1 MATSNVIQVEIEEQ
15 LKAAYL
21 DYAMS
26 VIVARA
32 LPDVR
37 DGLKPVQR
45 RILYV
50 MHEMGLHPNAP
61 YKKSARIVGEVLGKF
76 HPHGDMAVY
85 EALARMAQDFTMRYP
100 LVDGQGN
107 FGSVDGDPPAAMR
120 YTEARLTPM
129 AEELLADLEKETV
142 EWVDNFD
149 GSLREPVVLPAKA
162 PQLLINGASGIAVGM
177 ATNIPPHNLQ
187 EVCDALIHLIDRW
200 EERDEIT
207 VEDLMR
213 FIPGPDF
220 PTGGLILGQE
230 GIKAAYATGHGRLV
244 VRAVTRI
251 EEMKGGRWRIVVTE
265 LPYQVNKAALIERIA
280 ELVREGRI
288 EDIADLRDESDRH
301 GMSIVIELK
310 RGARPQTV
318 LNQLLK
324 FTPLQT
330 TFGVQMLAL
339 VDGQPRVLSLKRMLQ
354 LFVEHRIQVVT
365 RRTRY
370 DLEKAKARAHIL
382 EGLRIALQFLDEVI
396 ALIRNAPDAETAK
409 THLMARF
416 GLTEVQAQAILDMP
430 LRRLAALERQRLEE
444 EYQSLQA
451 RIAELEALL
460 ADPHKI
466 RMVIRGE
473 LQELKE
479 KYGDPRRTRILPE
492 ATAEFTVEDL
502 IPDEPVLVLL
512 SQRGYIKRV
521 PVAAYRPQG
530 RGGRG
535 VTGMTTDEE
544 DAVARGLACRALD
557 YLFLF
562 TDQGRA
568 YRIRVYEVPDAD
580 RAARGLPIVNLINL
594 AEGERITALVAV
606 PPAWMEGA
614 GDGADRYLVMATRLG
629 KIKRV
634 PLSEFLT
641 VRSSGLVAILL
652 EEGDVLQDV
661 CLSDG
666 RGDLVLVT
674 ARGQALR
681 FEEAEV
687 RPMGRAAAGV
697 RGIRLEE
704 GDQVVALDR
713 VDPEGELL
721 VVTAGGFGKRT
732 PFAQYP
738 QKGRATGGV
747 RTVADR
753 LEEIG
758 ELVAARTVRPEDD
771 LVLLTVSGMAIRIPA
786 REVPQAG
793 RAARGSRLI
802 ALAETDRLAS
812 IARIRPE
819 SAPHPTGG

>member
-1 MATSNVIQVEIEEQ
+1 MTVEHVIPVGIEEQ

-50 MHEMGLHPNAP
+50 MHEMGLHPSAP

-120 YTEARLTPM
+120 YTEARLTAM

-142 EWVDNFD
+142 DWVDNFD

-177 ATNIPPHNLQ
+177 ATSIPPHNLA
-187 EVCDALIHLIDRW
+187 EVCDALCYMIDNW

-230 GIKAAYATGHGRLV
+230 GIRAAYATGHGRLV

-251 EEMKGGRWRIVVTE
+251 EELKGGRWRIVVTE

-288 EDIADLRDESDRH
+288 DDIADLRDESDRH
-301 GMSIVIELK
+301 GLSIVIELK

-339 VDGQPRVLSLKRMLQ
+339 VDGQPRVLSLKRILQ
-354 LFVEHRIQVVT
+354 LFIEHRIQVVI
-365 RRTRY
+365 RRTRH

-409 THLMARF
+409 IQLMARF

-444 EYQSLQA
+444 EYQGLVV
-451 RIAELEALL
+451 RIADLEALL
-460 ADPHKI
+460 TDPHKI
-466 RMVIRGE
+466 LSVIREE
-473 LQELKE
+473 LQGLKE
-479 KYGDPRRTRILPE
+479 KYADPRRTRILPE
-492 ATAEFTVEDL
+492 ATAEFTLEDL

-512 SQRGYIKRV
+512 SQRGYVKRV
-521 PVAAYRPQG
+521 PVTAYRPQG

-535 VTGMTTDEE
+535 VTGMATDE
-544 DAVARGLACRALD
+544 DDTVAGVFACRTLD
-557 YLFLF
+557 YLFFF

-568 YRIRVYEVPDAD
+568 YRIRAYEVPDAD

-594 AEGERITALVAV
+594 AEGERITAAVAV
-606 PPAWMEGA
+606 SPAWIEEAEANG
-614 GDGADRYLVMATRLG
+614 GDRYLVMATRQG

-641 VRSSGLVAILL
+641 TRSAGLVAIGL

-666 RGDLVLVT
+666 AGDLLLVT

-681 FEEAEV
+681 FAEAEV
-687 RPMGRAAAGV
+687 RPMGRTAAGV
-697 RGIRLEE
+697 RGIRLET
-704 GDQVVALDR
+704 GDMVVALDR
-713 VDPEGELL
+713 FDPEGELL

-732 PFAQYP
+732 PLSQYP

-747 RTVADR
+747 RTIADR

-758 ELVAARTVRPEDD
+758 EIAAARVVRPGDD
-771 LVLLTVSGMAIRIPA
+771 VVLLTANGMAIRIPVA
-786 REVPQAG
+786 EIPQAG
-793 RAARGSRLI
+793 RSARGSRLI
-802 ALAETDRLAS
+802 ALGESDRLAS
-812 IARIRPE
+812 MARIRSE
-819 SAPHPTGG
+819 SS

>member
-1 MATSNVIQVEIEEQ
+1 MSMENVIPVGIEEQ
-15 LKAAYL
+15 LKTAYL

-85 EALARMAQDFTMRYP
+85 EALARMAQEFTMRYP

-107 FGSVDGDPPAAMR
+107 FGSIDGDPPAAMR
-120 YTEARLTPM
+120 YTEARLTAM
-129 AEELLADLEKETV
+129 AEELLTDLEKETV
-142 EWVDNFD
+142 DWVDNFD
-149 GSLREPVVLPAKA
+149 GSLKEPVVLPAKA

-177 ATNIPPHNLQ
+177 ATSIPPHNLA
-187 EVCDALIHLIDRW
+187 EVCDALLHLIDRW
-200 EERDEIT
+200 EERDEVT

-288 EDIADLRDESDRH
+288 DDIADLRDESDRH
-301 GMSIVIELK
+301 GLSIVIELK

-339 VDGQPRVLSLKRMLQ
+339 VDGQPRVLSLKRILQ
-354 LFVEHRIQVVT
+354 LFIEHRIQVVT

-396 ALIRNAPDAETAK
+396 ALIRQAPDAETAK
-409 THLMARF
+409 VQLIERF

-444 EYQSLQA
+444 EYQGLVA
-451 RIAELEALL
+451 RIADLEALL
-460 ADPHKI
+460 ADPHRI
-466 RMVIRGE
+466 LGVIREE
-473 LQELKE
+473 LQQLKE

-502 IPDEPVLVLL
+502 IPDEPALVLL
-512 SQRGYIKRV
+512 SQRGYVKRV
-521 PVAAYRPQG
+521 PVSAYRPQG

-535 VTGMTTDEE
+535 VTGMTTDED
-544 DAVARGLACRALD
+544 DAVAGVFACRTLD
-557 YLFLF
+557 YLFFF

-568 YRIRVYEVPDAD
+568 YRVRAYEVPDAD
-580 RAARGLPIVNLINL
+580 RAARGIPIVNLINL
-594 AEGERITALVAV
+594 TEGERITAAVAV
-606 PPAWMEGA
+606 SPAWIEGTEA
-614 GDGADRYLVMATRLG
+614 DGGDRYLVMATRLG
-629 KIKRV
+629 KVKRV
-634 PLSEFLT
+634 PLNEFLT
-641 VRSSGLVAILL
+641 TRSTGLVAIQL

-666 RGDLVLVT
+666 AGDLLLVT

-697 RGIRLEE
+697 RGIRLEK
-704 GDQVVALDR
+704 GDFVIALDR
-713 VDPEGELL
+713 ADPEGELL
-721 VVTAGGFGKRT
+721 VVTSGGFGKRT
-732 PFAQYP
+732 PIPQYP

-747 RTVADR
+747 RTIADR

-758 ELVAARTVRPEDD
+758 EIAAARVVRPGDD
-771 LVLLTVSGMAIRIPA
+771 IVLLTANGMAIRIPIA
-786 REVPQAG
+786 EIPQAG

-802 ALAETDRLAS
+802 ALTDTDRIAS
-812 IARIRPE
+812 MARIRPD
-819 SAPHPTGG
+819 

>member
-1 MATSNVIQVEIEEQ
+1 MSAEQVIPVGIEEQ
-15 LKAAYL
+15 LKTAYL

-50 MHEMGLHPNAP
+50 MHEMGLRSNAP

-100 LVDGQGN
+100 LVEGQGN

-120 YTEARLTPM
+120 YTEARLTAM

-149 GSLREPVVLPAKA
+149 GTLREPVVLPGKA

-177 ATNIPPHNLQ
+177 ATNIPPHNLA
-187 EVCDALIHLIDRW
+187 EVCDALVYLIDRW
-200 EERDEIT
+200 EERDEVTI
-207 VEDLMR
+207 EDLMR

-230 GIKAAYATGHGRLV
+230 GIRAAYATGHGRLV

-251 EEMKGGRWRIVVTE
+251 EELKGGRWRIVVTE

-288 EDIADLRDESDRH
+288 DDIADLRDESDRH
-301 GMSIVIELK
+301 GLSIVIELK

-339 VDGQPRVLSLKRMLQ
+339 VDGQPRVLSLKRILQ

-365 RRTRY
+365 RRTQY

-409 THLMARF
+409 VQLMGRF
-416 GLTEVQAQAILDMP
+416 GLTEIQAQAILDMP

-444 EYQSLQA
+444 EYQGLTA
-451 RIAELEALL
+451 RITDLEALL
-460 ADPHKI
+460 ADPRKI
-466 RMVIRGE
+466 LGVIREE
-473 LQELKE
+473 LQSLKD
-479 KYGDPRRTRILPE
+479 KYADPRRTHILPE
-492 ATAEFTVEDL
+492 ATAEFAVEDL
-502 IPDEPVLVLL
+502 IPDEPALVLL
-512 SQRGYIKRV
+512 SHRGYVKRV
-521 PVAAYRPQG
+521 PVTAYRPQG

-535 VTGMTTDEE
+535 VTGMTTDED
-544 DAVARGLACRALD
+544 DAVAGVFACRTLD
-557 YLFLF
+557 YLFFF

-568 YRIRVYEVPDAD
+568 YRIRAYEVPDAD

-594 AEGERITALVAV
+594 MEGERITAAVAV
-606 PPAWMEGA
+606 SPAWIEEA
-614 GDGADRYLVMATRLG
+614 GGNGGDRYLVMATRQG

-641 VRSSGLVAILL
+641 TRSAGLVAIGL

-666 RGDLVLVT
+666 AGDLLLVT
-674 ARGQALR
+674 AQGQALR

-687 RPMGRAAAGV
+687 RPMGRTAAGV

-704 GDQVVALDR
+704 GDFVVALDR
-713 VDPEGELL
+713 FDPEGELL
-721 VVTAGGFGKRT
+721 VVTARGFGKRT
-732 PFAQYP
+732 PLSQYP

-747 RTVADR
+747 RTIADR

-758 ELVAARTVRPEDD
+758 EIAAARVVRPEEDV
-771 LVLLTVSGMAIRIPA
+771 VLLTANGMAIRIPVA
-786 REVPQAG
+786 EIPQAG
-793 RAARGSRLI
+793 RSARGSRLI
-802 ALAETDRLAS
+802 ALGESDRLAS
-812 IARIRPE
+812 LARIRLE
-819 SAPHPTGG
+819 AS

>member
-1 MATSNVIQVEIEEQ
+1 
-15 LKAAYL
+15 LK
-21 DYAMS
+21 
-26 VIVARA
+26 
-32 LPDVR
+32 
-37 DGLKPVQR
+37 
-45 RILYV
+45 
-50 MHEMGLHPNAP
+50 
-61 YKKSARIVGEVLGKF
+61 
-76 HPHGDMAVY
+76 
-85 EALARMAQDFTMRYP
+85 
-100 LVDGQGN
+100 
-107 FGSVDGDPPAAMR
+107 
-120 YTEARLTPM
+120 
-129 AEELLADLEKETV
+129 
-142 EWVDNFD
+142 
-149 GSLREPVVLPAKA
+149 EPVVLPAKA

-177 ATNIPPHNLQ
+177 ATSIPPHNLS
-187 EVCDALIHLIDRW
+187 EVCDALCYMIDRW
-200 EERDEIT
+200 EERDEVT
-207 VEDLMR
+207 VENLMG

-230 GIKAAYATGHGRLV
+230 GIRTAYATGHGRLV

-265 LPYQVNKAALIERIA
+265 LPYLVNKAALIERIA

-288 EDIADLRDESDRH
+288 DDIADLRDESDRH
-301 GMSIVIELK
+301 GLSIVIELK

-339 VDGQPRVLSLKRMLQ
+339 VDGQPRVLSLKRILQ
-354 LFVEHRIQVVT
+354 LFIEHRIQVVT

-396 ALIRNAPDAETAK
+396 ALIRQAPDAETAK
-409 THLMARF
+409 AQLMERF

-444 EYQSLQA
+444 EYQGLVA

-460 ADPHKI
+460 LDPHKI
-466 RMVIRGE
+466 LRVIREE
-473 LQELKE
+473 LQHLKE

-492 ATAEFTVEDL
+492 VTAEFTVEDL

-521 PVAAYRPQG
+521 PVSAYRPQG

-535 VTGMTTDEE
+535 VTGMATDED
-544 DAVARGLACRALD
+544 DAVASVFACRTLD
-557 YLFLF
+557 YLFFF

-568 YRIRVYEVPDAD
+568 YRIRAYEVPDAD
-580 RAARGLPIVNLINL
+580 RAARGIPIVNLINL
-594 AEGERITALVAV
+594 AEGERITAAVAV
-606 PPAWMEGA
+606 SPAWMERTEA
-614 GDGADRYLVMATRLG
+614 DGGDRYLVMATCLG
-629 KIKRV
+629 KVKRV
-634 PLSEFLT
+634 PLNEFLT
-641 VRSSGLVAILL
+641 TRSTGLMAIQL

-666 RGDLVLVT
+666 AGDLLLVT

-704 GDQVVALDR
+704 GDMVIALDR

-721 VVTAGGFGKRT
+721 VVTTGGFGKRT
-732 PFAQYP
+732 PISQYP
-738 QKGRATGGV
+738 RKGRATGGV
-747 RTVADR
+747 RTIADR

-758 ELVAARTVRPEDD
+758 EIAAARVVQPGDD
-771 LVLLTVSGMAIRIPA
+771 IVLLTANGMAIRIPVT
-786 REVPQAG
+786 EIPQAG
-793 RAARGSRLI
+793 RATRGSRLI
-802 ALAETDRLAS
+802 ALTEADRIAS
-812 IARIRPE
+812 MARIRALKE
-819 SAPHPTGG
+819 TD